1 MPNNDYILR
10 SDATTLISQLP
21 AYHGS
26 EGAWVDQKD
35 ALDALNAIPA
45 ADVEP
50 KRKTGTWTEENV
62 YFDSYA
68 WRCSVCKEDWN
79 LIEGT
84 PFENNMRFC
93 PKCGAEMIAE
103 VPKGEE
109 DAEVH

>member
-1 MPNNDYILR
+1 MNGDYILR
-10 SDATTLISQLP
+10 
-21 AYHGS
+21 
-26 EGAWVDQKD
+26 ED
-35 ALDALNAIPA
+35 ALYMATVHEDCGEPIMELIEKIPA

-50 KRKTGTWTEENV
+50 KRKTGRWTEENV
-62 YFDSYA
+62 YFDAYA
-68 WRCSVCKEDWN
+68 WRCSVCKEDWD

-109 DAEVH
+109 DERC

>member
-1 MPNNDYILR
+1 MAVKYIDADKFLLDNDYFADRDFINPR
-10 SDATTLISQLP
+10 YSTTLRDL
-21 AYHGS
+21 
-26 EGAWVDQKD
+26 VDD
-35 ALDALNAIPA
+35 APA

-79 LIEGT
+79 IIEGT

-109 DAEVH
+109 DAD

>member
-10 SDATTLISQLP
+10 SDALEHFGNYLP
-21 AYHGS
+21 GYS
-26 EGAWVDQKD
+26 ILKD
-35 ALDALNAIPA
+35 DVIRGVNELPA

-50 KRKTGTWTEENV
+50 RRKTGTWTEENV